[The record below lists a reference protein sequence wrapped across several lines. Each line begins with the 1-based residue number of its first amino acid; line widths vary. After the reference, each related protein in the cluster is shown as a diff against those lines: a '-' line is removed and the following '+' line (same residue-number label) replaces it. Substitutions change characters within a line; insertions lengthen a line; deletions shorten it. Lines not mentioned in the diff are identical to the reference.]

1 MVNPQGKRFAVLTL
15 FALLAPLLIG
25 LNRPAAAAEDS
36 PPRSSIQNDESDS
49 QTEIRRLEQR
59 LEQIEQQYYEQ
70 IGQLKQQLEA
80 LQSQIAAAEE
90 ERQEEDLEE
99 ILAEAAEITADEV
112 LREQK
117 AEEQRR
123 VFVGR
128 ERTLQALNPEISFL
142 GDFSYN
148 WSDGPIKNG
157 FQIQGV
163 EIGFQAPLDP
173 YTRFKGFL
181 AAHQHPFELH
191 HHDDEEGSDEGA
203 TTPDSHEHDSGL
215 GVNVEEAYM
224 EWVALPFNSRLRVGK
239 FRQQYGVLNRWH
251 RHALPTLDRPLALD
265 RIFGP
270 EGLVGLG
277 VGVDWLLPKLW
288 ATSNGLTLEI
298 TNADNPSAFAGVEW
312 RDPLLLLRHTGFFE
326 FGPDAYFDLG
336 LNWVYGPNNETGD
349 HFTSVAGFD
358 FAYLWEPVNR
368 ARYRNLEIRG
378 EYFHTRFEKA
388 DSNTLA
394 SDSFYVYLISKL
406 SRRWT
411 AGVRYDN
418 VELPWDR
425 FELFHPSE
433 FRPGL
438 GETAW
443 TPFITYWQSEFVRLR
458 LQYQNVQRD
467 FVFPGG
473 EESDNRIWFQT
484 TFAAGPHK
492 HESY

>member
-1 MVNPQGKRFAVLTL
+1 MISRLGRWIAAVVCLTL
-15 FALLAPLLIG
+15 VTLVQPG
-25 LNRPAAAAEDS
+25 TTRAAEAGS
-36 PPRSSIQNDESDS
+36 PVDAPAEGKADPSATIQ
-49 QTEIRRLEQR
+49 RLEQR
-59 LEQIEQQYYEQ
+59 MEELQQQYLEE
-70 IGQLKQQLEA
+70 ITELKKQLAA
-80 LQSQIAAAEE
+80 LQSQVSAAEE
-90 ERQEEDLEE
+90 QRQQDELEE
-99 ILAEAAEITADEV
+99 ILAEAEEINAEDV
-112 LREQK
+112 QRERLAK
-117 AEEQRR
+117 EQRKT
-123 VFVGR
+123 FVGR

-163 EIGFQAPLDP
+163 EIGFQGPLDP

-191 HHDDEEGSDEGA
+191 HHHDEDSEDEHEGTDA
-203 TTPDSHEHDSGL
+203 HEHDGDL

-277 VGVDWLLPKLW
+277 VGMDWLLPRLW
-288 ATSNGLTLEI
+288 ASSNGLTLEI
-298 TNADNPSAFAGVEW
+298 TNAQNPYAFAGAEW
-312 RDPLLLLRHTGFFE
+312 RDPVLLLRHTGFFE

-336 LNWVYGPNNETGD
+336 LNWVYGPNDGSGD
-349 HFTSVAGFD
+349 QNSSVAGFD

-368 ARYRNLEIRG
+368 ARYRNFEIRG
-378 EYFHTRFEKA
+378 EYFHTRFENP
-388 DSNTLA
+388 DSSTLA
-394 SDSFYVYLISKL
+394 SDSFYLYVMSKL

-411 AGVRYDN
+411 FGVRYDN
-418 VELPWDR
+418 VELPFDR
-425 FELFHPSE
+425 FELYHPEE

-438 GETAW
+438 GEVAW

-458 LQYQNVQRD
+458 LQYQNIQRD

-473 EESDNRIWFQT
+473 EKSDNRIWLQT

>member
-1 MVNPQGKRFAVLTL
+1 MIATPGRFNAALVCLIL
-15 FALLAPLLIG
+15 FAFVQPGSA
-25 LNRPAAAAEDS
+25 RAAEAARPEDAS
-36 PPRSSIQNDESDS
+36 
-49 QTEIRRLEQR
+49 TEEVTDTSAKVHQLEQKMEELQQQY
-59 LEQIEQQYYEQ
+59 LEQINELRD
-70 IGQLKQQLEA
+70 QLTA
-80 LQSQIAAAEE
+80 LQWQVTAAQE
-90 ERQEEDLEE
+90 ERQQDELQQ
-99 ILAEAAEITADEV
+99 ILAEADEITADEAQ
-112 LREQK
+112 REQE
-117 AEEQRR
+117 AEEQRK

-128 ERTLQALNPEISFL
+128 ERSLQALNPEISFL

-163 EIGFQAPLDP
+163 EIGFQGTLDP

-191 HHDDEEGSDEGA
+191 HHHDEDAEGGAEGSDA
-203 TTPDSHEHDSGL
+203 HEHDSGL
-215 GVNVEEAYM
+215 ALNVEEAYM
-224 EWVALPFNSRLRVGK
+224 EWVALPFHSRLRVGK

-288 ATSNGLTLEI
+288 ASSNGLTLEI
-298 TNADNPSAFAGVEW
+298 TNAENPYAFAGAEW
-312 RDPLLLLRHTGFFE
+312 RDPVLLLRHTGFFE
-326 FGPDAYFDLG
+326 LGPDAYFDLG
-336 LNWVYGPNNETGD
+336 LNWVYGPNDETGD
-349 HFTSVAGFD
+349 HSSSVAGFD
-358 FAYLWEPVNR
+358 IAYLWEPVNR

-378 EYFHTRFEKA
+378 EYFHTRFETP

-394 SDSFYVYLISKL
+394 SDSFYLYLISKL

-411 AGVRYDN
+411 LGVRYDN
-418 VELPWDR
+418 VELPFDR
-425 FELFHPSE
+425 FELYHPEE

-438 GETAW
+438 GEVAW
-443 TPFITYWQSEFVRLR
+443 TPFVTYWQSEFVRLR
-458 LQYQNVQRD
+458 LQYQNIQRD

-473 EESDNRIWFQT
+473 EESDHRIWFQT